1 MGEVI
6 FTHVGGPTLL
16 IEAGGW
22 RILTD
27 PTFDPP
33 GGRVSFGWG
42 TYSRK
47 LTGPAVSFRSLAP
60 VDAVLISHEQH
71 RDNLDQLGRRHLPE
85 MGQIITTRVGA
96 ERLRLG
102 AQGLDPGETT
112 VLAAPGRP
120 TIEVTATP
128 CRHGPRGSRP
138 IVGDVIGF
146 ALRWVDQTH
155 GALWIS
161 GDTTYYPGLAQAW
174 QSIPIGTA
182 VLHLGGVRFPWLS
195 GPVRYTMTAADAV
208 RVADQIEPRTLIPV
222 HTEGWRH
229 FAEAP
234 AEATTTLA
242 QSAHAHRVRW
252 LDAGQPT
259 AIEV

>member
-1 MGEVI
+1 MSAVT
-6 FTHVGGPTLL
+6 FTHVGGPTML
-16 IEAGGW
+16 IEAAGW

-42 TYSRK
+42 TFSRK
-47 LTGPAVSFRSLAP
+47 LTGPAVAFRSLTP

-85 MGQIITTRVGA
+85 MGQIITTRDGA
-96 ERLRLG
+96 GRLRLG
-102 AQGLDPGETT
+102 AQGLDPWETT
-112 VLAAPGRP
+112 VLEAPGKP

-128 CRHGPRGSRP
+128 CRHGPPGSRP

-146 ALRWVDQTH
+146 SLRWVDQTH

-161 GDTTYYPGLAQAW
+161 GDTTYYPGLRRVW

-182 VLHLGGVRFPWLS
+182 VLHLGGVQFPWVS
-195 GPVRYTMTAADAV
+195 GPLRYTMTAADAV
-208 RVADQIEPRTLIPV
+208 RLARQIEPQTLIPI

-229 FAEAP
+229 FVEAEAD
-234 AEATTTLA
+234 ARETLA
-242 QSAHAHRVRW
+242 HSAYAHRVRW

-259 AIEV
+259 VLEV